1 MRKEDITL
9 QMVGQA
15 REIITIL
22 NDIEDNQAIKDDR
35 NDKYID
41 FKDNGIWNKKK
52 LLTRIDN
59 ILIFIEEEQY
69 SKQRE
74 I

>member
-1 MRKEDITL
+1 MRKEDIIL

>member
-22 NDIEDNQAIKDDR
+22 NDIEDNKAIKDDR
-35 NDKYID
+35 NDQYID

-69 SKQRE
+69 SKQRGM
-74 I
+74 

>member
-1 MRKEDITL
+1 MRKEDIIL

-22 NDIEDNQAIKDDR
+22 NDIEDNKAIKDDR
-35 NDKYID
+35 NDQYID

-69 SKQRE
+69 SKQRGM
-74 I
+74 